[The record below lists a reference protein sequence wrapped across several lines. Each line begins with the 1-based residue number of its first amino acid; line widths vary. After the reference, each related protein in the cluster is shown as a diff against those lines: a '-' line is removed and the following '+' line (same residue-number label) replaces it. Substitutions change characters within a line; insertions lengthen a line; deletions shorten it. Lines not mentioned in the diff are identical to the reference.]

1 MFELFDNVY
10 LLARGQCVYQGSPK
24 TFVPFLHSQN
34 FECPKYNNPADY
46 SEFQISIVRRID
58 SISDS
63 VYFFYSY

>member
-24 TFVPFLHSQN
+24 TFVPFLQSQN

-46 SEFQISIVRRID
+46 SKFIVDIQ
-58 SISDS
+58 
-63 VYFFYSY
+63 